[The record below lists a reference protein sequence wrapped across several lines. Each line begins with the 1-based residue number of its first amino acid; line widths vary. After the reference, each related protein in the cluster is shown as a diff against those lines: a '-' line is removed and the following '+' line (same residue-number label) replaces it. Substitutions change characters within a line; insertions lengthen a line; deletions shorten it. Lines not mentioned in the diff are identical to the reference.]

1 MLLSDFFIC
10 GFSYL
15 KVKLFDKVKFFFSYD
30 MKDLVCVKGIF
41 SSIKA
46 LMRDIS
52 PVEHN
57 D

>member
-10 GFSYL
+10 GFSCL
-15 KVKLFDKVKFFFSYD
+15 KVKLFDRVKFSFSYD
-30 MKDLVCVKGIF
+30 MEDLVCIKVIF
-41 SSIKA
+41 SSMKA